1 MNRRVK
7 MLIISKVHQLRIL
20 DFDCEAR
27 PLSWIGQD
35 YVTKEP
41 TAISWKFIG
50 TKIKPFVMALGEC
63 SSIEMLTE
71 FVLAYNQA
79 DMVTGHYIRGFDLPL
94 INGALSD
101 WNLPPLQ
108 AKLSSDTKLDFF
120 KRHGMSNSQESI
132 GAMLKIDHEKV
143 KMTQADWRDA
153 NRLTKEGIRLTK
165 IRVAGDVEQHIEM
178 RAEILK
184 RGWLGAPKVWD
195 GEPSGTGKYHP

>member
-1 MNRRVK
+1 
-7 MLIISKVHQLRIL
+7 MLIVSKIRELKIL

-41 TAISWKFIG
+41 TAIAWKLIG
-50 TKIKPFVMALGEC
+50 SRGKPTVFVLGEV
-63 SSIEMLTE
+63 SSVEMLTK
-71 FVLAYNQA
+71 FVEAYNQA

-108 AKLSSDTKLDFF
+108 AKLTSDTKLDFF

-132 GAMLKIDHEKV
+132 GAMLNIKHEKIS
-143 KMTQADWRDA
+143 MTQADWRSA

-165 IRVAGDVEQHIEM
+165 VRVSGDVEQHIEM
-178 RAEILK
+178 RDEILK
-184 RGWLGAPKVWD
+184 RGWLGPPRVWD